1 MDTNTVVKENK
12 SVLPS
17 ALCVIVNVAVTYAV
31 MLVCLFVFA
40 LVVTYTDFPEEF
52 VSAAVLVMTVISV
65 MLSGIL
71 TARKSGRK
79 GWLCGAVSGVVYMLT
94 LFGLSALAFRNA
106 GVGINL
112 VTMLALGLFAGTFGG
127 ILGINMKGARKNE
140 KR

>member
-40 LVVTYTDFPEEF
+40 LIVTYTDFPEEF
-52 VSAAVLVMTVISV
+52 VSAVVLVMTVISI

-106 GVGINL
+106 RRGYKPCYH
-112 VTMLALGLFAGTFGG
+112 ACP
-127 ILGINMKGARKNE
+127 GAFCRDVRRYTWDKYERSKE
-140 KR
+140 K